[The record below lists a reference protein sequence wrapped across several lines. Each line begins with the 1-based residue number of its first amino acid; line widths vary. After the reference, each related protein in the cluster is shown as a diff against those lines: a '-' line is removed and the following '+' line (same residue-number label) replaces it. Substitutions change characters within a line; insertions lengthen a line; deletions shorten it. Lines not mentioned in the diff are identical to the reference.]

1 MACVVL
7 PLGAQT
13 PWGPSTTTGLRG
25 SLPGPVLPPPQGAPR
40 LSPGTL
46 PLQGPPSLERSSR
59 CRSDAGRC
67 RAQRDHCKTL
77 AGCHCRGECP
87 SGEGWKHQKKKSQ
100 ALAPKVKIP
109 LAPHLHSTVNTRG
122 VQPITGYRASC
133 SVHHGI
139 IPCFSTRGPWVTV
152 QTHKAAGYVWWTCLQ
167 AHSTQQLGGNIRAG
181 KELKADTF

>member
-1 MACVVL
+1 MERQLACVVL
-7 PLGAQT
+7 PLEAQT

-40 LSPGTL
+40 LSPGTI

-109 LAPHLHSTVNTRG
+109 LAPHLHSMVNSGGAAHHWLQGIVFRSPRYHPMLLYPGSMGHCAETQSCGIRM
-122 VQPITGYRASC
+122 VDLPAS
-133 SVHHGI
+133 
-139 IPCFSTRGPWVTV
+139 PF
-152 QTHKAAGYVWWTCLQ
+152 
-167 AHSTQQLGGNIRAG
+167 HSTIGR
-181 KELKADTF
+181 KH